1 MFVTPQVWV
10 LIQTY
15 FSSLNSHS
23 TNKKLPNCFGCFNKV
38 NVSIFHEIGTRN
50 NLQYFGHLTA
60 QALHPTSSTSLPPQ
74 FIISKTFCICHLN
87 IAISCI
93 GQLFLAQC
101 SKFRFWS
108 LHFLGQISVHISRQS
123 PLWLFLVG
131 SWDLFLISFLRITT
145 SEKTA
150 GCNLPKCQF
159 CAFASRHGSFM
170 SHVS

>member
-1 MFVTPQVWV
+1 MKYFFLDFSKYSFLDSLRLCLWHHKFWV

-23 TNKKLPNCFGCFNKV
+23 TNKKLPNCFVCFNKV

-108 LHFLGQISVHISRQS
+108 LHFSGANISTYFQTES
-123 PLWLFLVG
+123 LVT
-131 SWDLFLISFLRITT
+131 FF
-145 SEKTA
+145 
-150 GCNLPKCQF
+150 
-159 CAFASRHGSFM
+159 
-170 SHVS
+170 